1 MFLSTNST
9 SSKIQDLSW
18 CHHVGTWSPQSPWR
32 REHCSALGTWGAHP
46 PLALPQP
53 LPWLILVPSCHLHQ
67 PIGSPLLLPLHSQFP
82 HSFLHL
88 ESHFP
93 LLNKVHSNL
102 KLPLLTLT
110 TYGIIPLLGSPFL
123 PQLSLSDFFRVDIS
137 LHQILPS
144 LILSS
149 LGFISKPSPCILFIS
164 LPLLSS
170 VKLRLPSLSTSYLFL
185 LKLGS

>member
-9 SSKIQDLSW
+9 SSKIPRAFM

-46 PLALPQP
+46 PLAL
-53 LPWLILVPSCHLHQ
+53 LSLLHGSSWFSCHFINQLVHLF
-67 PIGSPLLLPLHSQFP
+67 SFLFTLSP

-88 ESHFP
+88 ETISL

-110 TYGIIPLLGSPFL
+110 TNGSFLFLVLLSSL
-123 PQLSLSDFFRVDIS
+123 NLSLSDC
-137 LHQILPS
+137 
-144 LILSS
+144 SS
-149 LGFISKPSPCILFIS
+149 E
-164 LPLLSS
+164 
-170 VKLRLPSLSTSYLFL
+170 
-185 LKLGS
+185 

>member
-53 LPWLILVPSCHLHQ
+53 LPLAHL
-67 PIGSPLLLPLHSQFP
+67 GSPLVIFINQLVHLFSFLFTLSSSLLP
-82 HSFLHL
+82 HL

-93 LLNKVHSNL
+93 PLEQGSLQSQT
-102 KLPLLTLT
+102 PLLTLT
-110 TYGIIPLLGSPFL
+110 TIGSFLFLVLLSSL
-123 PQLSLSDFFRVDIS
+123 SLSLSDC
-137 LHQILPS
+137 
-144 LILSS
+144 SS
-149 LGFISKPSPCILFIS
+149 E
-164 LPLLSS
+164 
-170 VKLRLPSLSTSYLFL
+170 
-185 LKLGS
+185 